1 MQTDA
6 NVAKMLDD
14 PEFKALTSQKNRIS
28 LILTLCE
35 MVLFF
40 GFVALIAFQ
49 KPFLGTKISGAIT
62 IGIPIAVGAI
72 VLSWVFTGVYVYW
85 ANTKYDA
92 MVRRIRERIGG

>member
-6 NVAKMLDD
+6 KLTKMLED
-14 PEFKALTSQKNRIS
+14 PEFRELTMAKNRIS
-28 LILTLCE
+28 LILTICE

-40 GFVALIAFQ
+40 GFIGLIAFY
-49 KPFLGTKISGAIT
+49 KPFLATKISGAIT

-72 VLSWVFTGVYVYW
+72 VFSWVFTGIYVFW

-92 MVRRIRERIGG
+92 MVRRVRERMGG